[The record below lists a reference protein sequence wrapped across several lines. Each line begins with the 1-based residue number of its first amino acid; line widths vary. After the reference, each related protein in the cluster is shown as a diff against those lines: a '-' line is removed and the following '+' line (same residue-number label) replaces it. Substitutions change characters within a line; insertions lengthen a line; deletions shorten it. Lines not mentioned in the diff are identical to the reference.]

1 LDRFIVTRDGSHSLF
16 SPQYEQQYH
25 SLHGALNEAVHI
37 YINLGLRPI
46 LENATAPVHVFEM
59 GFGTGLNAFL
69 AWKLADDL
77 GKQIYYTSV
86 EAFPVTSGEASLLNY
101 ETLTG
106 QSGFM
111 ELHDCPWSTQ
121 NAISDFFSFQKENIL
136 LETRLETLLADF
148 KSTEIFDVIFYDAF
162 DPRAQP
168 ELWTAEIFSK
178 IAAQTRQGGV
188 LVTYSSKGIVKRALA
203 SAGFKVERHK
213 GPGWKA
219 HVLKAIRN

>member
-69 AWKLADDL
+69 AWKLADEL
-77 GKQIYYTSV
+77 GKQINYTSV

-111 ELHDCPWSTQ
+111 ELHDCPWSTR
-121 NAISDFFSFQKENIL
+121 NAISDFFSFQKEN
-136 LETRLETLLADF
+136 TRLETWLADF

-178 IAAQTRQGGV
+178 IAAQTR
-188 LVTYSSKGIVKRALA
+188 RAA
-203 SAGFKVERHK
+203 Y
-213 GPGWKA
+213 
-219 HVLKAIRN
+219 